1 MMAYLAKLFQAGRYM
16 LAILGL
22 ALLLVVLFIVLRI
35 GVFYSVYTWLF
46 AHVFTLTGLDV
57 WLSRALTI
65 AILGVVS
72 FLGWR
77 FVLLPW
83 SAEGRKWKAILFG
96 VVVFALIGVELATK
110 DVYFSRP
117 DGRPLKY
124 YIRTLD
130 GYSFAAAPGTDPL
143 YGLRYQPIT
152 PEVAREYLLW
162 KRRAGELR
170 DPSVPENQYFDSAT
184 GEPVRWYA
192 RLPGGQIQMFTLPG
206 FHPRYGT
213 KLEPVTLEVIAEYEK
228 QETTQAAASGKSVRL
243 GRYLFAKHDLA
254 GTVANLRFRL
264 TEVDVTSDSLLIHLE
279 VEHLVRLLADW
290 TPSISFALLTEDGQ
304 ATAPD
309 ETRITD
315 GAMTYGR
322 DGSVHFPPAGRNGR
336 FVAEFRDLT
345 GVRRFS
351 FTINTN
357 PLFGTVDLTQ
367 ADFRA
372 F

>member
-1 MMAYLAKLFQAGRYM
+1 MRATLAKVFQTGRYM
-16 LAILGL
+16 LAAVGL

-65 AILGVVS
+65 GILGVAS

-83 SAEGRKWKAILFG
+83 STEGRKWKAILFA
-96 VVVFALIGVELATK
+96 VVVLALIGVELTTR

-124 YIRTLD
+124 FIRTLD
-130 GYSFAAAPGTDPL
+130 GYKFAAAPGTDPL
-143 YGLRYQPIT
+143 YGLQYQPIT
-152 PEVAREYLLW
+152 PEVVREYLLW
-162 KRRAGELR
+162 QRRGGELR

-192 RLPGGQIQMFTLPG
+192 RLPNGQIQMFTLPG

-213 KLEPVTLEVIAEYEK
+213 KLEPVTLKVIAEYER
-228 QETTQAAASGKSVRL
+228 QEAKEAAASGKSLRL
-243 GRYLFAKHDLA
+243 GRYVFAKHDLA
-254 GTVANLRFRL
+254 GTVADLRFRL
-264 TEVDVTSDSLLIHLE
+264 TEVDVTSDSLLLHLE
-279 VEHLVRLLADW
+279 VEHLIRWPGDP
-290 TPSISFALLTEDGQ
+290 TPSISFALLTEDGKII
-304 ATAPD
+304 TPN

-315 GAMTYGR
+315 GALTYGTN
-322 DGSVHFPPAGRNGR
+322 GSVRFPPRGRSGR
-336 FVAEFRDLT
+336 FIEEFHQLT
-345 GVRRFS
+345 NARRFS
-351 FTINTN
+351 FTVNN
-357 PLFGTVDLTQ
+357 KPLFGTVDLAQ
-367 ADFRA
+367 AEFRP